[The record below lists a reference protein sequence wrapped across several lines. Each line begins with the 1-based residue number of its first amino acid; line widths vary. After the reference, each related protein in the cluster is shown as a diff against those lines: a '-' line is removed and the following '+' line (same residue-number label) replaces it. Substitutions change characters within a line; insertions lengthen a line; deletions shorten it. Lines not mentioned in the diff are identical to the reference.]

1 MTPEEA
7 LELIR
12 SLLKAPDNEELNRLI
27 AYNLPR
33 MDGVFFSTLNHSVQQ
48 LRHEKKPHIADAL
61 EDLGGTILKM
71 RTMI

>member
-1 MTPEEA
+1 MTSQEA

-12 SLLKAPDNEELNRLI
+12 ALLKAPDTQELNRLI

-33 MDGVFFSTLNHSVQQ
+33 MDGVFFSMLNQSVAQ
-48 LRHEKKPHIADAL
+48 LRHENKPDIADAL
-61 EDLGGTILKM
+61 EKLGGSILKM